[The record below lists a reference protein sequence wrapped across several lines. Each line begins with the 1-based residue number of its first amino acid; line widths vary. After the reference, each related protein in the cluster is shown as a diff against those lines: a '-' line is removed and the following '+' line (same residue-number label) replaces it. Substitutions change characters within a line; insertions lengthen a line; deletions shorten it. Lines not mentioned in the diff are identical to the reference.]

1 MVLHQRNAST
11 CPSHSGRFCHSLG
24 LVLGCILWIASTALS
39 APLEAQ
45 QRDGMYLVRD
55 LIDRQ
60 QPAQALEL
68 LETLSNGKSNGK
80 KISAE
85 GLMLRGVAKIMLG
98 ELKTGSLDLEKAVK
112 KDPGLRDGWLNL
124 AGLEIAEGKFE
135 QALKLMQKAHDL
147 DPSAPDSH
155 LNLGAVKIML
165 GRRSEADKNFE
176 RYLQLDSSAEA
187 SYLVATNYGIGGHE
201 KEALKHLQRAIEGNE
216 RNRLRARQDDRFAGL
231 ASLDYKVMLNTD
243 FYSIPADH
251 LHVAAAFR
259 APYDQRNPRL
269 LYATMSALDTVS
281 IDYEPEVETTA
292 RWALLWAADGLRIKI
307 YNQESGTGVVKLS
320 RPRQGITT
328 AEWQRLSQELFRAI
342 QDRLGS

>member
-1 MVLHQRNAST
+1 ML
-11 CPSHSGRFCHSLG
+11 C
-24 LVLGCILWIASTALS
+24 LWIDGE
-39 APLEAQ
+39 PLDAQ
-45 QRDGMYLVRD
+45 QRDGLFLVRD

-68 LETLSNGKSNGK
+68 LESLSSGKN
-80 KISAE
+80 SAE
-85 GLMLRGVAKIMLG
+85 GLMLRGMAKIMLG
-98 ELKTGSLDLEKAVK
+98 ELKTGSLDLERAVK
-112 KDPGLRDGWLNL
+112 KDPRLRDGWLNL

-135 QALKLMQKAHDL
+135 AALTLMQKAHDL

-165 GRRSEADKNFE
+165 GRRSEADKDFA

-187 SYLVATNYGIGGHE
+187 YYLVATNYAIGGHE
-201 KEALKHLQRAIEGNE
+201 EAAVEHLERAIAGDE

-231 ASLDYKVMLNTD
+231 ASLDYKVLLHTD
-243 FYSIPADH
+243 AYQIPANH
-251 LHVAAAFR
+251 LQVAAAFR

-281 IDYEPEVETTA
+281 IDYEAEVETTA
-292 RWALLWAADGLRIKI
+292 KWALLWAEKGLRIKI
-307 YNQESGTGVVKLS
+307 YNQESGTGVVLLS
-320 RPRQGITT
+320 RPSSGITT

-342 QDRLGS
+342 QSRLGT